1 MISNQCLLLTQHD
14 KQHLKTFEKIL
25 ILHIFDGFHPS
36 RGVILRNFSI
46 LFKKPSKKL
55 MSFLYQSKRNLNFKP
70 FFQPL
75 LSLTFLT
82 EITYFV
88 WIETWRAQV
97 SQLYEFPKSYFSHSL
112 FKALSV
118 SRISGQFY
126 FQKFWA
132 SRALRT
138 APKLVLRYH
147 TCDIKLCLRHVFS
160 PISPMYKNFL
170 KNSFGSGNKIT
181 PPLKKQG

>member
-1 MISNQCLLLTQHD
+1 MISMFAINTAWQATLKNLWKNPHTSHLWWPSSVKRCL
-14 KQHLKTFEKIL
+14 
-25 ILHIFDGFHPS
+25 
-36 RGVILRNFSI
+36 LRNFSI
-46 LFKKPSKKL
+46 LFKKPSNKL
-55 MSFLYQSKRNLNFKP
+55 MSFSYQSERNLNFKP

-75 LSLTFLT
+75 LSLKVLA

-126 FQKFWA
+126 VQKFWT

-138 APKLVLRYH
+138 APKLVLRYRA
-147 TCDIKLCLRHVFS
+147 CDI
-160 PISPMYKNFL
+160 
-170 KNSFGSGNKIT
+170 
-181 PPLKKQG
+181 